1 MSSSRQFLS
10 SALRQS
16 RTAGQRTAQFS
27 TTSPAAAIRDI
38 PTTSFHNAPRT
49 SNNSNS
55 NTTSPNSSSGSNQY
69 KLDMFNLLN
78 SGAGSRGG
86 GGGGGGR
93 DNYNSNNS
101 NAGRDNYNNSQKVQE
116 LLQSEVT
123 SANYMRQMKRRWNN
137 GDVYAPRDLSAYEMK
152 GPPQGQWMP
161 PADAVDQLGFSP
173 LDNYRNFSLV
183 SDFMTSFGRIRHS
196 RETGLKPVNQRKI
209 AKMVRRAIGLGIHPS
224 VHKHPEILKQST
236 GRHLLPLV
244 VPKGREANKT
254 KNFDGEDE
262 N

>member
-10 SALRQS
+10 SALRQC
-16 RTAGQRTAQFS
+16 RAAGQRTAQFS

-38 PTTSFHNAPRT
+38 PTTSFQNAPRT
-49 SNNSNS
+49 NTNTPSPSSNNN
-55 NTTSPNSSSGSNQY
+55 NNNNNAGSNQY
-69 KLDMFNLLN
+69 KSDMFNLLN

-86 GGGGGGR
+86 RDSYNNGR
-93 DNYNSNNS
+93 DVDGGQRYGS
-101 NAGRDNYNNSQKVQE
+101 NSQKVQE

-123 SANYMRQMKRRWNN
+123 SNNYMRMMKRRWNN
-137 GDVYAPRDLSAYEMK
+137 GDVYAPRDLSPYEMK
-152 GPPQGQWMP
+152 GRNGGWVEA
-161 PADAVDQLGFSP
+161 ADVVDELGFSP
-173 LDNYRNFSLV
+173 LDNYRNFSLI
-183 SDFMTSFGRIRHS
+183 SDYITPFGRIRHS
-196 RETGLKPVNQRKI
+196 KETGLKPVNQRKI

-224 VHKHPEILKQST
+224 VHKHPEILKNSN

-244 VPKGREANKT
+244 VPKGQKANKT

>member
-16 RTAGQRTAQFS
+16 RAAGQRTAQFS

-38 PTTSFHNAPRT
+38 PTTSFQNAPRT
-49 SNNSNS
+49 NNNHT
-55 NTTSPNSSSGSNQY
+55 NNNSSSGSNQY
-69 KLDMFNLLN
+69 KSDMFNLLN
-78 SGAGSRGG
+78 SGSGSRGG
-86 GGGGGGR
+86 GR
-93 DNYNSNNS
+93 NNS
-101 NAGRDNYNNSQKVQE
+101 SSFNDAGHSTYYNSQKVQE
-116 LLQSEVT
+116 MLQSEVT
-123 SANYMRQMKRRWNN
+123 AANYMKQMKRQWSN

-152 GPPQGQWMP
+152 GGRQGKWTP

-183 SDFMTSFGRIRHS
+183 SDYMTAFGRIKHS
-196 RETGLKPVNQRKI
+196 NQTGLKPVNQRKI

-262 N
+262 H